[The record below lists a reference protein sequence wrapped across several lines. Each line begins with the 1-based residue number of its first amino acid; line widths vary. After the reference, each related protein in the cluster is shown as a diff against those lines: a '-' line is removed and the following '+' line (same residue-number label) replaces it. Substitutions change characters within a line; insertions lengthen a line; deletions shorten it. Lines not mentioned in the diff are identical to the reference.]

1 MKIAICI
8 VLIVKSLCDI
18 KETVSAISKTN
29 ITDAPNMI
37 MNAIEFY
44 LDKVKNSGEDILGN
58 DTEFF
63 NEMNAI
69 ITKYKEEIELKNKI
83 DILKTTMNKLKE
95 KFQTIDPISTIAI
108 FPLWEKM
115 LNQYEQMVIKDKEE
129 EEERQDEVI
138 AQTEKQIEFNVKI
151 VNTSKIDRSM
161 LIFVIIIITFL
172 TMIGL
177 YIITRKKR
185 KKNIIIPQNKK
196 NSYEKLKMKE
206 EIVPL
211 KEKEDKVIKIH
222 IKQINRKKEKK

>member
-29 ITDAPNMI
+29 ITDAPTMI

-58 DTEFF
+58 DAEFY

-69 ITKYKEEIELKNKI
+69 ITKYKEEIDLKNKI
-83 DILKTTMNKLKE
+83 EILKTTMNKLKE
-95 KFQTIDPISTIAI
+95 KYQTIDPISTIAI
-108 FPLWEKM
+108 YPLWEKM

-129 EEERQDEVI
+129 EEERQEVI
-138 AQTEKQIEFNVKI
+138 EQTEKQIEFNVKI

-161 LIFVIIIITFL
+161 LIFVILIITFL

>member
-29 ITDAPNMI
+29 ITDAPTMI

-69 ITKYKEEIELKNKI
+69 ITKYKEEIDLKNKI
-83 DILKTTMNKLKE
+83 EILKTTMNKLKE

-138 AQTEKQIEFNVKI
+138 EQTEKQIEFNVKI

>member
-1 MKIAICI
+1 MKITICI
-8 VLIVKSLCDI
+8 LLIVKSLCDV
-18 KETVSAISKTN
+18 KEAISSISKTN
-29 ITDAPNMI
+29 ITDAPTMI

-44 LDKVKNSGEDILGN
+44 LDKVKQSGEDILGN

-63 NEMNAI
+63 NEMNTI
-69 ITKYKEEIELKNKI
+69 ITKYKEEIDLKNKI
-83 DILKTTMNKLKE
+83 EILKTTMKKLKE

-115 LNQYEQMVIKDKEE
+115 IEQYEQFVIKDKEE
-129 EEERQDEVI
+129 ERKDEVI
-138 AQTEKQIEFNVKI
+138 EQTEKQIEFNVKI

-161 LIFVIIIITFL
+161 LILVIVIITFL

-177 YIITRKKR
+177 YIITRKKI
-185 KKNIIIPQNKK
+185 KKNIIQPKVNKH
-196 NSYEKLKMKE
+196 SYEKLKMKE

-222 IKQINRKKEKK
+222 IKQINRKKKDNK

>member
-29 ITDAPNMI
+29 ITDAPTMI

-83 DILKTTMNKLKE
+83 DILKTTMNKLKD

-138 AQTEKQIEFNVKI
+138 EQTEKQIEFNVKI

-196 NSYEKLKMKE
+196 NSYETLKMKE

>member
-29 ITDAPNMI
+29 ITDAPTMI
-37 MNAIEFY
+37 VNAIEFY

-69 ITKYKEEIELKNKI
+69 ITKYKEEIDLKNKI
-83 DILKTTMNKLKE
+83 EILKTTMNKLKE

-138 AQTEKQIEFNVKI
+138 EQTEKQIEFNVKI

-161 LIFVIIIITFL
+161 LIFVILIITFL

>member
-29 ITDAPNMI
+29 ITDAPTMI

-69 ITKYKEEIELKNKI
+69 ITKYKEEIDLKNKI
-83 DILKTTMNKLKE
+83 EILKTTMNKLKE

-129 EEERQDEVI
+129 EEERQEVI
-138 AQTEKQIEFNVKI
+138 EQTEKQIEFNVKI

>member
-29 ITDAPNMI
+29 ITDAPTMI

-69 ITKYKEEIELKNKI
+69 ITKYKEEIDLKNKI
-83 DILKTTMNKLKE
+83 EILKTTMNKLKE

-115 LNQYEQMVIKDKEE
+115 INQYEQIVIKDKEE
-129 EEERQDEVI
+129 EEERKDEVI
-138 AQTEKQIEFNVKI
+138 EQTEKQIEFNVKI

-196 NSYEKLKMKE
+196 NSYETLKMKE

>member
-1 MKIAICI
+1 MKIAICL

-29 ITDAPNMI
+29 ITDAPTMI

-58 DTEFF
+58 DTELF

-69 ITKYKEEIELKNKI
+69 ITKYKEEIDLKNKI
-83 DILKTTMNKLKE
+83 EILKTTMNKLKE

-115 LNQYEQMVIKDKEE
+115 INQYEQMVIKDKEE
-129 EEERQDEVI
+129 EEERKDEVI
-138 AQTEKQIEFNVKI
+138 EQTEKQIEFNVKI

-196 NSYEKLKMKE
+196 NS
-206 EIVPL
+206 
-211 KEKEDKVIKIH
+211 
-222 IKQINRKKEKK
+222 

>member
-1 MKIAICI
+1 
-8 VLIVKSLCDI
+8 
-18 KETVSAISKTN
+18 
-29 ITDAPNMI
+29 
-37 MNAIEFY
+37 
-44 LDKVKNSGEDILGN
+44 
-58 DTEFF
+58 
-63 NEMNAI
+63 
-69 ITKYKEEIELKNKI
+69 
-83 DILKTTMNKLKE
+83 MNKLKE

-138 AQTEKQIEFNVKI
+138 EQTEKQIEFNVKI

-161 LIFVIIIITFL
+161 LIFVILIITFL

>member
-29 ITDAPNMI
+29 ITDAPTMI

-69 ITKYKEEIELKNKI
+69 ITKYKEEIDLKNKI
-83 DILKTTMNKLKE
+83 EILKTTMNKLKE

-115 LNQYEQMVIKDKEE
+115 INQYEQIVIKDKEE
-129 EEERQDEVI
+129 EEERKDEVI
-138 AQTEKQIEFNVKI
+138 EQTEKQIEFNVKI

-222 IKQINRKKEKK
+222 IKQINRKKGKK

>member
-1 MKIAICI
+1 MKITICI
-8 VLIVKSLCDI
+8 LLIVKSLCDV
-18 KETVSAISKTN
+18 KEAISSISKTN
-29 ITDAPNMI
+29 ITDAPTMI

-44 LDKVKNSGEDILGN
+44 LDKVKQSGEDILGN

-63 NEMNAI
+63 NEMNTI
-69 ITKYKEEIELKNKI
+69 ITKYKEEIDLKNKI
-83 DILKTTMNKLKE
+83 EILKTTMKKLKE

-115 LNQYEQMVIKDKEE
+115 IEQYEQFVIKDKEE
-129 EEERQDEVI
+129 EERKDEVI
-138 AQTEKQIEFNVKI
+138 EQTEKQIEFNVKI

-161 LIFVIIIITFL
+161 LILVIVIITFL

-177 YIITRKKR
+177 YIITRKKI
-185 KKNIIIPQNKK
+185 KKNIIQPKVNKH
-196 NSYEKLKMKE
+196 SYEKLKMKE

-222 IKQINRKKEKK
+222 IKQINRKKIINN